1 MVRSN
6 LDRYYLLVSLV
17 LMMSS
22 PIAALAWENE
32 ISQDLAPLSGI
43 VLESKSGDA
52 LFVDMGSSKGI
63 MVGDLLSIEE
73 EGKKIINPVT
83 GKLMKKTSRILSL
96 LKVTEVRTD
105 YSHVVV
111 IKGAD
116 NGISGKK

>member
-43 VLESKSGDA
+43 VLESK
-52 LFVDMGSSKGI
+52 KW
-63 MVGDLLSIEE
+63 
-73 EGKKIINPVT
+73 
-83 GKLMKKTSRILSL
+83 
-96 LKVTEVRTD
+96 
-105 YSHVVV
+105 
-111 IKGAD
+111 
-116 NGISGKK
+116 